1 MIHTL
6 LSLCKQSFGWLGTC
20 WLVFLLVL
28 TGCTDREEQYER
40 PSWLEPPIYDVLTER
55 GNFSLYLHAVDKTL
69 YSSILKGAA
78 NYTVFAPNDEA
89 FRHYLSEH
97 NYSSID
103 EVPVEVL
110 TKIVAYSMVFNRFE
124 SARLGDVLSSS
135 VWEEGSSVKKRT
147 SYYKTLYR
155 ETIDGKEQW
164 VVDSPADVTA
174 VLTPYKYLPILTS
187 TYFSQGKLLPVD
199 YETFFQGTAYS
210 GLHAAAGSVINKDI
224 YAENGIIHEVSAVN
238 EPLDNLD

>member
-20 WLVFLLVL
+20 WLVLLLVL

-124 SARLGDVLSSS
+124 SSRLGDVLSSS

-164 VVDSPADVTA
+164 VVDSPAM
-174 VLTPYKYLPILTS
+174 LPPY
-187 TYFSQGKLLPVD
+187 
-199 YETFFQGTAYS
+199 
-210 GLHAAAGSVINKDI
+210 
-224 YAENGIIHEVSAVN
+224 
-238 EPLDNLD
+238 

>member
-110 TKIVAYSMVFNRFE
+110 TKIVA
-124 SARLGDVLSSS
+124 
-135 VWEEGSSVKKRT
+135 
-147 SYYKTLYR
+147 
-155 ETIDGKEQW
+155 
-164 VVDSPADVTA
+164 TA
-174 VLTPYKYLPILTS
+174 
-187 TYFSQGKLLPVD
+187 
-199 YETFFQGTAYS
+199 TAMP
-210 GLHAAAGSVINKDI
+210 DT
-224 YAENGIIHEVSAVN
+224 
-238 EPLDNLD
+238 